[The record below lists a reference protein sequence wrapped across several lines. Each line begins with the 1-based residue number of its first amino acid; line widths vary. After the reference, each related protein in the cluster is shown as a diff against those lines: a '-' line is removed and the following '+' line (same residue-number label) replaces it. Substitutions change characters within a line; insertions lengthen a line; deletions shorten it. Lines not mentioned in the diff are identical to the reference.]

1 MPLLVKLV
9 SLDAMTEEEEGPT
22 TDDVAV
28 VDTLGAC
35 AFVWVEPDELWLWC
49 CAKRNLRR
57 LLARVV
63 AVADIVSFL
72 PSGGRGAQHDGHL
85 VLLCVVSGRGISS
98 GCGESFIN
106 DYLTV
111 DDVNIFSLA

>member
-63 AVADIVSFL
+63 AVADIVSNL

-85 VLLCVVSGRGISS
+85 VPFLSVVSGRGVSS
-98 GCGESFIN
+98 GLLQHTVESFIN
-106 DYLTV
+106 ITT
-111 DDVNIFSLA
+111 